1 MTYERCKKLIQ
12 NGSYEQEDM
21 LKKLDVFLLADRI
34 TTEQY
39 NELAGMMQKEE

>member
-12 NGSYEQEDM
+12 TGKYEQEDM

-39 NELAGMMQKEE
+39 NELAGMMQKKE

>member
-12 NGSYEQEDM
+12 NDSYEQEDM

-39 NELAGMMQKEE
+39 NELAGMMQKKE

>member
-39 NELAGMMQKEE
+39 NELVGMMEKE

>member
-12 NGSYEQEDM
+12 NGSYEREDM

-39 NELAGMMQKEE
+39 NELVSMMKKE

>member
-34 TTEQY
+34 TAEQY
-39 NELAGMMQKEE
+39 NELVSMMEKE

>member
-12 NGSYEQEDM
+12 KGYYQQEDM

-39 NELAGMMQKEE
+39 NELVGMMQKEE

>member
-1 MTYERCKKLIQ
+1 MTYERCKKIIQ
-12 NGSYEQEDM
+12 NGRYEQEDM

-39 NELAGMMQKEE
+39 NELVSMMEKE